1 MTEASASIPKH
12 PCTGTRKDGQPCA
25 MPALPAA
32 DRCFA
37 HDPRYAEARQ
47 AARQKGGRN
56 RGAAARLR
64 GLMPP
69 RLIPIFD
76 RLETALARLDAGEL
90 EPKRAQAMA
99 AVARAMVSVLQAG
112 ELEERLR
119 RLEGRGEP

>member
-1 MTEASASIPKH
+1 
-12 PCTGTRKDGQPCA
+12 
-25 MPALPAA
+25 
-32 DRCFA
+32 
-37 HDPRYAEARQ
+37 
-47 AARQKGGRN
+47 
-56 RGAAARLR
+56 
-64 GLMPP
+64 MPP
-69 RLIPIFD
+69 RLIPVFD